1 MKRWAILLL
10 IGLFAPYVYCVAQVQ
25 ITDDEIKQ
33 RSASYVVEEY
43 YAPTSDNPT
52 TCDRD
57 WECVESVNVVP
68 QKAKSSADTQHNF
81 RIGYGVPGLVSLAML
96 YPPLMDDRELLPNH
110 VFKSDRLVSYRYR
123 EGNERVLANLTAEY
137 SMHVGYRVRIG
148 CKGVFAA
155 SWQAQRHIV
164 TDELL
169 YRDNTYYVALLVN
182 VRFDW
187 LYRNKLQMYSS
198 FGAGIASRFHR
209 SMGVVVPMYDATF
222 VGLEV
227 GRKFYGFFEIGSGAS
242 GVLRAGVG
250 FKIATKR

>member
-1 MKRWAILLL
+1 MKRLAILLL
-10 IGLFAPYVYCVAQVQ
+10 IELFAPFVSCLAQVQ
-25 ITDDEIKQ
+25 ITVDEIKQ
-33 RSASYVVEEY
+33 RGASYAVEEY
-43 YAPTSDNPT
+43 YAPTSYKQ

-57 WECVESVNVVP
+57 LECVESVDVVP
-68 QKAKSSADTQHNF
+68 RKAKSSPDMQHNF

-96 YPPLMDDRELLPNH
+96 YPPMVDDHELRPYYA
-110 VFKSDRLVSYRYR
+110 FKSDRLASLRYR

-169 YRDNTYYVALLVN
+169 YRDNTYYAALLVN

-198 FGAGIASRFHR
+198 IGAGIASRFHR

-242 GVLRAGVG
+242 GILRAGVG